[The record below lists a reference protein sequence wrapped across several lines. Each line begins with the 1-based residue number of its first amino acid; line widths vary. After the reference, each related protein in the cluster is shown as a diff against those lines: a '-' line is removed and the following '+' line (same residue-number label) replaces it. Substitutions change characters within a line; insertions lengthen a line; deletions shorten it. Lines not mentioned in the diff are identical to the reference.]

1 MVHDG
6 PMAARPFED
15 LSLAQLRQRT
25 SLKWQHYGPDVL
37 PLWVAEM
44 DVRLAPEIVD
54 ALDAAVRS
62 GDTGYPNFG
71 GVYKEALRE
80 FASDR
85 WGWEPDPADM
95 LLCADVMSGIRAVL
109 RRFAEPGG
117 AVLIPSP
124 VYPPF
129 AMFTRE
135 IGRRVVPVGLTDAG
149 RLDVPA
155 IDAALAQEGPGPG
168 VDRVGRT
175 IVLLC
180 SPHNP
185 TGVVHT
191 ADELAGVAAA
201 AQRRGALVVVDEVH
215 APLVPTDA
223 SFVAWHTVAD
233 EGYVVTSAAKAFN
246 LAGLKAGLIVGS
258 AGAGPRLRQMP
269 ESIGYGGSHLG
280 VIGHAA
286 GYRADP
292 SWLDGVNA
300 NIADNRV
307 LLSELLAQ
315 HLPGVRYRVPEASY
329 LAWLDMRG
337 LGLGADPA
345 DVLLRRG
352 RIALT
357 SGLRFGPGGAGH
369 ARLNFACSESV
380 LVDAVDRMAQAV
392 ARQAEVGAPE
402 PDPMGGAS
410 PDQPT

>member
-1 MVHDG
+1 MT
-6 PMAARPFED
+6 ARPFD
-15 LSLAQLRQRT
+15 ALSLAQLRQRS

-44 DVRLAPEIVD
+44 DVHLAPEIVD
-54 ALDAAVRS
+54 VLDAAVRS

-71 GVYKEALRE
+71 GTYKEALSE
-80 FASDR
+80 FASER
-85 WGWEPDPADM
+85 WDWEPDPVDM

-109 RRFAEPGG
+109 RRFAAPDG

-135 IGRRVVPVGLTDAG
+135 IGRRVVPVGLTETG

-155 IDAALAQEGPGPG
+155 IDAALAREGSGQSADG
-168 VDRVGRT
+168 EQGRT

-191 ADELAGVAAA
+191 VDELAGVAAT

-215 APLVPTDA
+215 APLVPPGAT
-223 SFVAWHTVAD
+223 FVPWHTVAA

-246 LAGLKAGLIVGS
+246 LAGLKAALIVGS
-258 AGAGPRLRQMP
+258 AGSGPLLRRMP

-286 GYRADP
+286 GYRAEP
-292 SWLDGVNA
+292 SWLDSVNA

-307 LLSELLAQ
+307 LLAQLLAQ
-315 HLPGVRYRVPEASY
+315 RLPGIRYRVPEASY

-345 DVLLRRG
+345 SVLLRRG

-357 SGLRFGPGGAGH
+357 SGLRFGPGGSGH
-369 ARLNFACSESV
+369 ARLNLACSESV
-380 LVDAVDRMAQAV
+380 LVEAVDRMADAV
-392 ARQAEVGAPE
+392 ARQAEVGAQE
-402 PDPMGGAS
+402 PGAVGGDS
-410 PDQPT
+410 PDSPT

>member
-1 MVHDG
+1 MT
-6 PMAARPFED
+6 ARPFD
-15 LSLAQLRQRT
+15 ALSLAQLRQRS

-71 GVYKEALRE
+71 GAYKEALSE
-80 FASDR
+80 FAAER

-109 RRFAEPGG
+109 RRFAEPEG

-135 IGRRVVPVGLTDAG
+135 IGRRVVPVGLTEAG

-155 IDAALAQEGPGPG
+155 IDAALAQEGPGQWA
-168 VDRVGRT
+168 DQEGRT

-201 AQRRGALVVVDEVH
+201 AERHGALVVVDEVH
-215 APLVPTDA
+215 APLVPTGA
-223 SFVAWHTVAD
+223 AFVPWHTIAE

-258 AGAGPRLRQMP
+258 AGAGPRLRRMP

-286 GYRADP
+286 GYRAEP

-300 NIADNRV
+300 NIAHNRV
-307 LLSELLAQ
+307 LLSELLAKR
-315 HLPGVRYRVPEASY
+315 LPSVRYRIPEASY

-345 DVLLRRG
+345 GALLRRG

-380 LVDAVDRMAQAV
+380 LIDAVDRMAHAV
-392 ARQAEVGAPE
+392 TTQAEVGAQ
-402 PDPMGGAS
+402 DPGAMGGES
-410 PDQPT
+410 PDSPT